1 MLELIDKE
9 DFEDGQIIF
18 EEGSSE
24 DRIYVVLSG
33 SVEITKKAN
42 NKNHIIEVLQ
52 EGKVFGG
59 IGFLGMNEM
68 ITTAVAKGKTEV
80 GIVERTSLENE
91 FNHLS
96 SPLRSIL
103 KATFIS
109 CNKVIARASDFNSRS
124 HPRDQRVLALS
135 YEDHDGFVKAY
146 SGNISQGGLFIKT
159 KNPLETGEEFLLKL
173 KLPGISDPLKIE
185 CKVVWTRKREEDIK
199 RPPGMGIKFCRIDPD
214 ESSVLT
220 QYLKTVL
227 GHAH

>member
-1 MLELIDKE
+1 MLQLVDKE
-9 DFEDGQIIF
+9 DFEDGQVIF
-18 EEGSSE
+18 EEGSSA

-42 NKNHIIEVLQ
+42 NKKHILELLEQ
-52 EGKVFGG
+52 GKVFGG
-59 IGFLGMNEM
+59 ISFLGMKE
-68 ITTAVAKGKTEV
+68 IQTTATAKGKTEV
-80 GIVERTSLENE
+80 GIVERASLESE

-109 CNKVIARASDFNSRS
+109 CNKIIGRASDFSSRS
-124 HPRDQRVLALS
+124 HPREQRVLALC

-159 KNPLETGEEFLLKL
+159 KNPLATGEEFMLKL

-185 CKVVWTRKREEDIK
+185 CKVIWTRKREEDIK
-199 RPPGMGIKFCRIDPD
+199 RPPGMGVKFCNIAPD
-214 ESSVLT
+214 DSTVLT